1 MASKRRKALKIRAI
15 GKEKESRLLKDTIKK
30 IRETNQRLKSLE
42 RGGYKE
48 TYASKKLMEKL
59 DISTLKMWDRRS
71 GRVKLPKKDIT
82 QTQLIA
88 LNKQMTSFLESKT
101 STKKGIN
108 EVKKATKESIKETL
122 SEEQGKRVS
131 DEDVDFY
138 YSTFGDSDFN
148 DLTAYMTAS
157 ELWALIDYGI
167 AVGMEKTKWV
177 DMLLKHI
184 ERENDLDIREKAE
197 RLYEKYI
204 A

>member
-1 MASKRRKALKIRAI
+1 MASKRRKAIKSRVVT
-15 GKEKESRLLKDTIKK
+15 KETPERLMKETIKM
-30 IRETNQRLKSLE
+30 IREANQRLKSLE

-59 DISTLKMWDRRS
+59 DISTLKLWDKSS
-71 GRVKLPKKDIT
+71 GRIKIPKKKIT
-82 QTQLIA
+82 QTQLVA
-88 LNKQMTSFLESKT
+88 LNKQVSSFLESKT

-108 EVKKATKESIKETL
+108 EVRKTTKASIKETL
-122 SEEQGKRVS
+122 TEERGEKVS

-167 AVGMEKTKWV
+167 ANKMSQDSWV

-184 ERENDLDIREKAE
+184 SKENDLDIREKAE
-197 RLYEKYI
+197 RLYSKYV